1 MSHLKDA
8 HRELFRRQPDECF
21 SSLTAL
27 WQRCHEQKEQSLELW
42 ESPDKLRMQP
52 VSFDRLLLTAGDD
65 GAFQL
70 TDWSFGQLCRLSGV
84 SKETVNRL
92 TPDTAA
98 KVFAETLPTE
108 TRPLQLLT
116 MNDRVRSIH
125 GTAYTRLY
133 NVDLLTVVREFAT
146 DFEAPPKGLNGGTGL
161 YAGEQD
167 MFCFMIDP
175 TGWTE
180 IGGESFAPGFYL
192 WNSEVGRR
200 SLGLSTFWFQAVCG
214 NHIVWDAIEVND
226 LRRKH
231 TANIHDGLREVRRMI
246 EDLVRL
252 RDERRDGFTRVIKAA
267 MTTTLGDDAD
277 EVAKALS
284 KSGIRRKLAA
294 KAIELATKKGS
305 FSVFTLMDAL
315 TRLSQERAHVGERL
329 EVDQSAA
336 ALLNAVA

>member
-1 MSHLKDA
+1 M
-8 HRELFRRQPDECF
+8 Q
-21 SSLTAL
+21 
-27 WQRCHEQKEQSLELW
+27 LEHPERTIQW
-42 ESPDKLRMQP
+42 RI
-52 VSFDRLLLTAGDD
+52 
-65 GAFQL
+65 
-70 TDWSFGQLCRLSGV
+70 
-84 SKETVNRL
+84 
-92 TPDTAA
+92 
-98 KVFAETLPTE
+98 TLDP
-108 TRPLQLLT
+108 
-116 MNDRVRSIH
+116 
-125 GTAYTRLY
+125 
-133 NVDLLTVVREFAT
+133 LTVVREFAT

-267 MTTTLGDDAD
+267 MTTTLGDDVD
-277 EVAKALS
+277 EVLKALS
-284 KSGIRRKLAA
+284 KSGVRRKLSK
-294 KAIELATKKGS
+294 KAIELAEKKGS
-305 FSVFTLMDAL
+305 FSMFTLVDAL

-336 ALLNAVA
+336 TLLDAVASV

>member
-1 MSHLKDA
+1 MSNLTNA

-21 SSLTAL
+21 GSLPAL
-27 WQRCHEQKEQSLELW
+27 WQRCHEQKEQSVELW
-42 ESPDKLRMQP
+42 HSPDKLWMKP
-52 VSFDRLLLTAGDD
+52 EDIDRLRLTAGDD
-65 GAFQL
+65 GAYQL
-70 TDWSFGQLCRLSGV
+70 TDWSFGQICRLAGV

-92 TPDTAA
+92 TSDTAA

-108 TRPLQLLT
+108 NRPLQLLT
-116 MNDRVRSIH
+116 TNDRVRSVH

-133 NVDLLTVVREFAT
+133 NVDLLTVVREFAV

-175 TGWTE
+175 TGWTD
-180 IGGESFAPGFYL
+180 IDGESFAPGFFL

-231 TANIHDGLREVRRMI
+231 TANVHDGLREVRRMI
-246 EDLVRL
+246 EQLVGQ
-252 RDERRDGFTRVIKAA
+252 RDQRRDGFVRTIKNA
-267 MTTTLGDDAD
+267 MTTQLGQDAE

-284 KSGIRRKLAA
+284 KNGVRRKLAA
-294 KAIELATKKGS
+294 AAIESAARQGS
-305 FSVFTLMDAL
+305 FSVFTLVDAL
-315 TRLSQERAHVGERL
+315 TRLSQQQDHAGERL
-329 EVDQSAA
+329 EADQSAA
-336 ALLNAVA
+336 ALLDAVA